1 MIRAH
6 RLSPRS
12 LTHRFVLVYSW
23 NVVVRD
29 EELNAWVAENVA
41 PYEAERAAAAVAPR
55 KSMEDRKRRR
65 DSSQTRPPTPSPSV
79 SRSPSPDSLRHRRA
93 SDAALAILQDPSLA
107 ALAQGSAQRSSRRG
121 RSHTP
126 DYRSSPYSANSSR
139 PSSLSSSATSS
150 PQSSMT
156 TPGSTGPNTP
166 HDSNSPVQGN
176 CAFAFPAPSKK
187 PTDFTVVDGDLS
199 AAPRAVEVASW

>member
-1 MIRAH
+1 LPNA
-6 RLSPRS
+6 P
-12 LTHRFVLVYSW
+12 FFYSW

-29 EELNAWVAENVA
+29 EELAAWVAENVA
-41 PYEAERAAAAVAPR
+41 PYEAERAAAVAAPR

-65 DSSQTRPPTPSPSV
+65 DSSQTRPPTPSPST

-93 SDAALAILQDPSLA
+93 SDAALAILQDPSLG
-107 ALAQGSAQRSSRRG
+107 ALAQGPSSAQRSSRRG

-139 PSSLSSSATSS
+139 PSSVSSSATSS

-166 HDSNSPVQGN
+166 HDSNSPVHGN

-199 AAPRAVEVASW
+199 AAPTSVEVASW